1 MNAIKYMQILE
12 DLTDQIENGI
22 LVPGDMLPSENNLAS
37 QYGVSRMSARKG
49 LLLLSEK
56 GYIYS
61 VPGKGYFVN
70 EPRYNKHILYFDET
84 EFVKQFVDEIR
95 LHQVDIITPSEGVAA
110 ELNIPKK
117 KKVIL
122 IKNILLNDENIPI
135 AIDTKYLPY
144 DKGQPY
150 IEDEIGYATFPEII
164 TNQLSLFSVKKELQ
178 LWPEISDGELNK
190 ILGLK
195 ESCPLLV
202 IAQKCISKEGKP
214 IAWGLMHIKK
224 DYGRLFA
231 VSAL

>member
-22 LVPGDMLPSENNLAS
+22 LAPGDMLPSENNLANH
-37 QYGVSRMSARKG
+37 YGVSRMSARKG

-84 EFVKQFVDEIR
+84 EFVKQYVDEIK
-95 LHQVDIITPSEGVAA
+95 LHQVDIITPPDSVAA
-110 ELNIPKK
+110 ELNIPKN

-122 IKNILLNDENIPI
+122 IKNILLNDENIAI

-164 TNQLSLFSVKKELQ
+164 TNQLSLFSVKKELK
-178 LWPEISDGELNK
+178 LWPEISDRELNK
-190 ILGLK
+190 ILGLT

-231 VSAL
+231 VSSL

>member
-1 MNAIKYMQILE
+1 
-12 DLTDQIENGI
+12 
-22 LVPGDMLPSENNLAS
+22 
-37 QYGVSRMSARKG
+37 MSARKG

-84 EFVKQFVDEIR
+84 EFVKQYVDEIR

>member
-84 EFVKQFVDEIR
+84 EFVKQYVDEIR